1 MKSNSTLHKGTY
13 QSIVDNGRH
22 HSVVTDLS
30 PDEGG
35 KDFGPS
41 ALEMTVMSL
50 AGCISTIWAI
60 IAANSKVAY
69 RDITV
74 DVDAEKPDGEK
85 TITTAKAVVT
95 VHSDDDQNKLERCLD
110 KTMKTCP
117 VGLLFEKAGV
127 EIETELIVE

>member
-1 MKSNSTLHKGTY
+1 VKAKSKLHSGSY
-13 QSIVDNGRH
+13 QSILDDGRK
-22 HSVVTDLS
+22 HSMVTDLS

-35 KDFGPS
+35 TDFGPS
-41 ALEMTVMSL
+41 ALEVTVMSL
-50 AGCISTIWAI
+50 AGCITTIWAI
-60 IAANSKVAY
+60 IAANSKVEY
-69 RDITV
+69 RDITAE
-74 DVDAEKPDGEK
+74 VDASKPSGEK

-95 VHSDDDQNKLERCLD
+95 VHSDDDEKKLERCLD

>member
-1 MKSNSTLHKGTY
+1 VKAKSTLHSGSY

-22 HSVVTDLS
+22 HSMVTDLP

-41 ALEMTVMSL
+41 ALEVTVMSL

-74 DVDAEKPDGEK
+74 EVDAEKPDGEK

-95 VHSDDDQNKLERCLD
+95 VHSEDDEKKLERCLD

-127 EIETELIVE
+127 EIETELIVQ